1 MGGELVYNHADYRLM
16 SKRALKGLLEF
27 DEVNIFLRG
36 WCRWLVIRV
45 ILSRM
50 RELRDLQEKANTH

>member
-36 WCRWLVIRV
+36 MVPMIWL
-45 ILSRM
+45 S
-50 RELRDLQEKANTH
+50 E